1 MKFLVRDICVEE
13 AVRDPV
19 GNSEEDNIIEDLEDI
34 ALERVANA
42 PLNKIIKLYNESK
55 VSET

>member
-13 AVRDPV
+13 EVSDPV
-19 GNSEEDNIIEDLEDI
+19 EISDEIDIIEDLEDI
-34 ALERVANA
+34 ALDRVANA

-55 VSET
+55 ASET